1 MAPIQEGTRCCCKEL
16 AVGPPPSHSP
26 SPQLCSPASATSLSA
41 QEGQEQAGVPYR
53 RGGGTLGTGGPG
65 PALGPLRVLP
75 ALSLEQKRDF

>member
-1 MAPIQEGTRCCCKEL
+1 MAPTQEGTRCCCKEL
-16 AVGPPPSHSP
+16 AVGPPSHSP

-53 RGGGTLGTGGPG
+53 SGGAHWVQRGPG
-65 PALGPLRVLP
+65 PALGPLCVFP